1 MLKNPFKGLSRQEW
15 LLWAVSVLVVAASI
29 LLSPN
34 VSFFTL
40 SASLVGVTA
49 LIFLARGD
57 VWGQLLSV
65 VFAVLYAVTSLEFR
79 YYGEAITYLG
89 MTAPSAIASA
99 VSWLRHPYKDNLNE
113 VKIHRLSRLQKQLL
127 IPITLAVTAVFYF
140 ILRALSTPNLYIS
153 TLSIATSFAAS
164 YLTFFRS
171 PYYAIVYSAND
182 IVLIILWVLAAI
194 ENPAYTPMILCFV
207 MFFVNDLYGFVS
219 WKLREKK
226 QQEGK

>member
-1 MLKNPFKGLSRQEW
+1 MLKNPFRQLEKREW
-15 LLWAVSVLVVAASI
+15 LLWAVSVIVVSISI
-29 LLSPN
+29 LMSPG

-65 VFAVLYAVTSLEFR
+65 VFALLYAVTSLEYH

-99 VSWLRHPYKDNLNE
+99 LSWLRHPYKDNLNE
-113 VKIHRLSRLQKQLL
+113 VKIHRLSKIQKGAILPL
-127 IPITLAVTAVFYF
+127 TIIVTALFYF
-140 ILRALSTPNLYIS
+140 LLRALSTPNLLVS
-153 TLSIATSFAAS
+153 TLSIATSFIAS
-164 YLTFFRS
+164 YLTFFRN
-171 PYYAIVYSAND
+171 PYYAIAYSAND
-182 IVLIILWVLAAI
+182 IVLIVLWILAAI

-226 QQEGK
+226 QCEGK

>member
-1 MLKNPFKGLSRQEW
+1 MLKNPFKELKKCEW
-15 LLWAVSVLVVAASI
+15 LLWAVSVIVVSISI
-29 LLSPN
+29 LLSPG

-65 VFAVLYAVTSLEFR
+65 IFGILYAVTSLEYH

-89 MTAPSAIASA
+89 MTVPSALASA

-127 IPITLAVTAVFYF
+127 IPLTLAVTAAFYF
-140 ILRALSTPNLYIS
+140 ILRALSTPNLLIS
-153 TLSIATSFAAS
+153 TLSIATSFIAS
-164 YLTFFRS
+164 YLTFFRN
-171 PYYAIVYSAND
+171 PYYAVAYAAND

-194 ENPAYTPMILCFV
+194 ENPAYIPMILCFV
-207 MFFVNDLYGFVS
+207 MFFVNDIYGFIS
-219 WKLREKK
+219 WKLREKI
-226 QQEGK
+226 QREGK